1 MGETTKRIISGL
13 TIGAIVIVALYY
25 NTAFYSL
32 GAVVLVALFAFLGV
46 EEFYRLSDRGLEGR
60 PLRLPGFI
68 LVILILANFY
78 LMYAVKKHP
87 ELGLDSGLP
96 AQWFSP
102 WTGTFPSLMILAV
115 ILTASL
121 QLVFRP
127 IDGAIFSAAT
137 TLFGPLYVAL
147 PMAMIFPMFQL
158 EYGVFYFVFIA
169 LATIMTD
176 AGAYFAGKWFGK
188 HNAGLKVSPRK
199 TYEGYVGGVLFAI
212 AFNQGFLY
220 LWQDITGQT
229 GAGMPGFLEA
239 GVLTAVLSVVS
250 VFGDL
255 VESQLK
261 RDAKLK
267 DSASMIPGHGGIL
280 DLIDALLFTIP
291 LGTMYFLYRVT
302 G

>member
-13 TIGAIVIVALYY
+13 TIGAVVIVALYH
-25 NTAFYSL
+25 NTAFYSI
-32 GAVVLVALFAFLGV
+32 GVVVLVGLVSFLGV

-60 PLRLPGFI
+60 PLRFPGF
-68 LVILILANFY
+68 LMVILILVNFY
-78 LMYAVKKHP
+78 LMYAAEKHP
-87 ELGLDSGLP
+87 DLALQSDLP
-96 AQWFSP
+96 AQWFTP
-102 WTGTFPSLMILAV
+102 WTGTFPMILIVSV
-115 ILTASL
+115 ILTSSL

-137 TLFGPLYVAL
+137 TLFAPLYVAL
-147 PMAMIFPMFQL
+147 PLAMIFPLFQL
-158 EYGVFYFVFIA
+158 KMGVFYFVFIA

-199 TYEGYVGGVLFAI
+199 TYEGYIGGVIFAV

-220 LWQDITGQT
+220 LWQHFTGQ
-229 GAGMPGFLEA
+229 GGPQMLGYVEA

-261 RDAKLK
+261 RDAKIK

-291 LGTMYFLYRVT
+291 LGTVYFLYR
-302 G
+302 

>member
-13 TIGAIVIVALYY
+13 TIGAVVIVALYHY
-25 NTAFYSL
+25 TAFYSL
-32 GAVVLVALFAFLGV
+32 GVVAIVGLVSFLGV

-60 PLRLPGFI
+60 PLRLPGF
-68 LVILILANFY
+68 LMVILILVNFY
-78 LMYAVKKHP
+78 LMYAAKKHP
-87 ELGLDSGLP
+87 ELGLATGMP
-96 AQWFSP
+96 EQFFTP
-102 WTGTFPSLMILAV
+102 WTGLFSSVLIVSV
-115 ILTASL
+115 ILTTSL

-127 IDGAIFSAAT
+127 IDGAIFSAST
-137 TLFGPLYVAL
+137 TIFAPLYVAL
-147 PMAMIFPMFQL
+147 PLAMIFPLFQL
-158 EYGVFYFVFIA
+158 KMGVFYFVFVA

-199 TYEGYVGGVLFAI
+199 TYEGYIGGVVFAV

-220 LWQDITGQT
+220 LWQHFTGH
-229 GAGMPGFLEA
+229 GGPEMLGYLEA
-239 GVLTAVLSVVS
+239 GILTAVLSVVS

-261 RDAKLK
+261 RDAKIK

-280 DLIDALLFTIP
+280 DLIDALLFTVP
-291 LGTMYFLYRVT
+291 LGTLYFLFR
-302 G
+302 

>member
-1 MGETTKRIISGL
+1 MGETSKRIISGL

-32 GAVVLVALFAFLGV
+32 GAVILVAMFAFLGV

-60 PLRLPGFI
+60 PLRFPGFI
-68 LVILILANFY
+68 MVLLILGNGY
-78 LMYAVKKHP
+78 LIYAAKQHP
-87 ELGLDSGLP
+87 DLGLATGLP
-96 AQWFSP
+96 GQWFDP
-102 WTGTFPSLMILAV
+102 WTGTIVSILVISVILA
-115 ILTASL
+115 TSL

-127 IDGAIFSAAT
+127 IDGAIFSASV
-137 TLFGPLYVAL
+137 TLFGPLYVAV
-147 PMAMIFPMFQL
+147 PMAMIFPLFQL

-199 TYEGYVGGVLFAI
+199 TYEGYIGGVIFAI

-220 LWQDITGQT
+220 GWQHFTAD
-229 GAGMPGFLEA
+229 AGPGMLSHVEA
-239 GVLTAVLSVVS
+239 AILTAVLSVVS

-261 RDAKLK
+261 RDAKIK

-291 LGTMYFLYRVT
+291 LGTIYFLYR
-302 G
+302 

>member
-13 TIGAIVIVALYY
+13 TIGAVVIVALYY
-25 NTAFYSL
+25 NTAFYSA
-32 GAVVLVALFAFLGV
+32 GVVILVGLVSFLGV
-46 EEFYRLSDRGLEGR
+46 EEFYRLSDRGLEGK
-60 PLRLPGFI
+60 PLRLPGFLMMVLI
-68 LVILILANFY
+68 LVNFY
-78 LMYAVKKHP
+78 LMYAARKHP
-87 ELGLDSGLP
+87 ELALASGLP
-96 AQWFSP
+96 AQWFTP
-102 WTGTFPSLMILAV
+102 WTGTFPMILIISV
-115 ILTASL
+115 IFTASL

-127 IDGAIFSAAT
+127 IDGAIFSAST
-137 TLFGPLYVAL
+137 TIFAPLYVAL
-147 PMAMIFPMFQL
+147 PLAMIFPLFQL
-158 EYGVFYFVFIA
+158 KMGVFYFVFIA

-199 TYEGYVGGVLFAI
+199 TYEGYIGGVVFAV

-220 LWQDITGQT
+220 SWQHFTGH
-229 GAGMPGFLEA
+229 GGHEMLGYVEA

-261 RDAKLK
+261 RDAKIK

-291 LGTMYFLYRVT
+291 LGTVYFLYR
-302 G
+302 